1 MKVAHQPD
9 EYYVK
14 GSGAVNLET
23 KIKMLNDVGVM
34 KKRSPMVAI
43 GNYFSRSE
51 EVKDFD
57 SFPITIQSDDGES
70 SLLTTTTTYM
80 KFDLISAGEGLI
92 TIASDPVFTEI
103 RLSMSTRNILR
114 IKPSTSAVSKNP
126 EIRLELINSQ
136 ETYKIELMV
145 PRESATFKKRLSS
158 P

>member
-1 MKVAHQPD
+1 
-9 EYYVK
+9 
-14 GSGAVNLET
+14 
-23 KIKMLNDVGVM
+23 MLNDVGVM

-57 SFPITIQSDDGES
+57 SFPITIQRGDSES
-70 SLLTTTTTYM
+70 SLLTTTTYM

-114 IKPSTSAVSKNP
+114 IKPSTNAVSKNP
-126 EIRLELINSQ
+126 EIRLELMNSQ

-158 P
+158 PLSGA